1 MESSDPPFQ
10 EFYKKLFE
18 SHARNKND
26 FMILDVAEERELP
39 MIDLGVE
46 EEKCK
51 MEIAKASQE
60 WGFFQVINHGVSLD
74 VLEKMR
80 CEQVRLF
87 HRPFHEKTKE
97 GSEKFNFLAGSY
109 QWGTPSAT
117 CLRQL
122 SWSEAFHVPLAGI
135 STTDDISTLSI
146 TTKEVATNISN
157 LAQKIAGILAKQ
169 LGHKPNFFERDCS
182 TTSCYLRLNRYPACP
197 ISLEVF
203 GLMPH
208 TDSDFL
214 TILHQDQIGGL
225 QLVKDGRWISIKPN
239 PEALIINIGDLFQAW
254 SNNIYKS
261 VEHRVVANKN
271 VERFS
276 TAYFFCPSYETMI
289 QSCFENSVYREFSF
303 GEFREQ
309 VQEDV
314 KIHGYKIGLPRFII

>member
-1 MESSDPPFQ
+1 
-10 EFYKKLFE
+10 
-18 SHARNKND
+18 
-26 FMILDVAEERELP
+26 
-39 MIDLGVE
+39 MIDLGQLVTGLE

-60 WGFFQVINHGVSLD
+60 WGIFQVINHGVSLD

-87 HRPFHEKTKE
+87 RRPFHEKTKQ
-97 GSEKFNFLAGSY
+97 GNQKFNFLAGSY

-135 STTDDISTLSI
+135 STTGDISTLSI
-146 TTKEVATNISN
+146 TTKQLATKISN
-157 LAQKIAGILAKQ
+157 LAQKVAAILAEQ
-169 LGHKPNFFERDCS
+169 LGYKPDSFERDCS

-197 ISLEVF
+197 ISPEVF

-225 QLVKDGRWISIKPN
+225 QLVKDGRWISVKPN
-239 PEALIINIGDLFQAW
+239 PEALIINIRDLFQAW
-254 SNNIYKS
+254 SNNTYKS

-271 VERFS
+271 AERFS

-303 GEFREQ
+303 REFREQ